1 MHTAKWNDIEGKA
14 VTEAGAEGVTIR
26 VLMGDNVGAPTFTM
40 RHFEIAPGGRTPF
53 HAHAWEHEV
62 YILSGLLWYFVGGGP
77 SGLQQLTTYL
87 ILGLFALSVD
97 LLWGFGGMLSFG
109 QATFFGLGCFSY
121 AVVTTGRIAPIPPEA
136 GLLGMAL
143 GTAIPIVIAVLLG
156 YFLFYGKVTGPY
168 FTIVTLA
175 LAFLV
180 SSLALTWPALF
191 GGWTGIPRVPPLK
204 LDFLGLSF
212 KSPING
218 FFLAAVM
225 CVIMVMLFRWI
236 LDSRFGLM
244 VSGLSDN
251 EERLEFLGASVA
263 RLKLMIFVLSAA
275 LAGFAGG
282 LFAAN
287 SGYVSSDL
295 LGITVSTEAVVFV
308 AVGGRRTLVGA
319 LLGAIVVRG
328 MSYWL
333 GGVALEYWQ
342 LFMGIMFIIVVL
354 FFQSGLLGLITRL
367 AGLVSPRLAEKVSG

>member
-1 MHTAKWNDIEGKA
+1 MSSARLKHTVSTGLATA
-14 VTEAGAEGVTIR
+14 FLCALT
-26 VLMGDNVGAPTFTM
+26 
-40 RHFEIAPGGRTPF
+40 
-53 HAHAWEHEV
+53 
-62 YILSGLLWYFVGGGP
+62 GLLWYFVGGGP

-109 QATFFGLGCFSY
+109 QAAFFGLGCFSY

-136 GLLGMAL
+136 GLLGLAL
-143 GTAIPIVIAVLLG
+143 GIAIPMVIAVLLG

-212 KSPING
+212 KASTNA
-218 FFLAAVM
+218 FFLAAVL
-225 CVIMVMLFRWI
+225 CVLIVMLLRWI
-236 LDSRFGLM
+236 LDSRFGLL

-308 AVGGRRTLVGA
+308 AVGGRRTLLGA

-342 LFMGIMFIIVVL
+342 LFMGVMFIIVVL
-354 FFQSGLLGLITRL
+354 FFQSGLLGLVTRL
-367 AGLVSPRLAEKVSG
+367 SGFFSPGPASKVSG